1 MHVVIHSEYTSRLY
15 VGSLV
20 LDPDLLGDLMSLQT
34 ESLYL
39 VIHSLCD
46 LANIVHCGVVAINT
60 IGMNAPHRRLAVS
73 QTFEAQ

>member
-1 MHVVIHSEYTSRLY
+1 MHVVIHPEYTSRLY

-20 LDPDLLGDLMSLQT
+20 LHPDPLGDQMSLQT

-46 LANIVHCGVVAINT
+46 LANIVHHGVVEGNT
-60 IGMNAPHRRLAVS
+60 IGTNAPHRRLAVS